1 MTHPIHADG
10 ADGNGSEDGKDTR
23 PLWALSATELVA
35 GYLAARFTPL
45 DAVESVLDRMDGVN
59 PLLNAVVTSDR
70 TGALGAAVESTL
82 RYRDGKPL
90 SRMDG
95 VPITVKD
102 NIPVRGMRSTW
113 GSRLF
118 SNFIPEKDELPIARL
133 RQAGAIIL
141 GKTNCPEF
149 TLQGYTDNVLF
160 GPTRNPWDLA
170 MTPGGS
176 SGGAV
181 AAVAAG
187 LGPVAICTDGGGSI
201 RRPASY
207 TGLIGLKP
215 SRGRV
220 PRRDGFPAIL
230 LDFETVGPVAR
241 TVADVDLVMNIIAP
255 SDPSDPVSGQF
266 RDRPFYPEAARPCR
280 ILYIPRFGEAPV
292 DPEIAAAIASAADR
306 MIDLGHHVET
316 GRVPFDVACID
327 QAWPVISQGGLA
339 WLSSICPEFMLEAS
353 RPMQEIA
360 MYGLSLS
367 ATDYI
372 DALSAVRRVECQLSQ
387 VFETYDLVLTP
398 SAAALPW
405 KANTA
410 FPDEIAGQA
419 VGPRGHAVFTAFV
432 NLVGAAGINLPC
444 GQSRSGLPIGLQ
456 LISRPGG
463 DGLLTGIASQCEAT
477 NFWSVTPPNRIPALN
492 EALSQA
498 QPRLPADWLS
508 GDASAHIQGWRGDG

>member
-1 MTHPIHADG
+1 MHADG
-10 ADGNGSEDGKDTR
+10 NNGNNGSDSHAIRTGKDSKDAR

-35 GYLAARFTPL
+35 GYRAAHFTPV
-45 DAVESVLDRMDGVN
+45 DVTESILGRIDGVN
-59 PLLNAVVTSDR
+59 PLLNALVTSDR
-70 TGALGAAVESTL
+70 VGALSAALESTL
-82 RYRDGKPL
+82 RYRAGKPL

-102 NIPVRGMRSTW
+102 NIPVKGMRTTW

-118 SNFIPEKDELPIARL
+118 SNFIPEKDELPVARL
-133 RQAGAIIL
+133 RHAGAIIL

-241 TVADVDLVMNIIAP
+241 TVADVDLVMGIIAP
-255 SDPSDPVSGQF
+255 SDPSDPASGPF
-266 RDRPFYPEAARPCR
+266 RHRPFHSEAARPCR
-280 ILYIPRFGEAPV
+280 ILFIPQFGEAPV
-292 DPEIAAAIASAADR
+292 DPEIAAVIAGAADR
-306 MIDLGHHVET
+306 LLDLGHDVET
-316 GRVPFDVACID
+316 GQVPFDVASID

-339 WLSSICPEFMLEAS
+339 WLSSICPQFMLEAS
-353 RPMQEIA
+353 RQMQEIA
-360 MYGLSLS
+360 IYGLSLS
-367 ATDYI
+367 AADYI
-372 DALSAVRRVECQLSQ
+372 HALAAVRRVESQLSQ
-387 VFETYDLVLTP
+387 VFEAYDLVMTP

-405 KANTA
+405 NATRA

-432 NLVGAAGINLPC
+432 NMVGAAGINLPC

-477 NFWSVTPPNRIPALN
+477 NFWSTTPPNRIPALN
-492 EALSQA
+492 DALNHA
-498 QPRLPADWLS
+498 HLS
-508 GDASAHIQGWRGDG
+508 FSDARPGD

>member
-1 MTHPIHADG
+1 MTTRPMHADG
-10 ADGNGSEDGKDTR
+10 ADANDGNHGNDTR
-23 PLWALSATELVA
+23 PLWSLSATELVA

-45 DAVESVLDRMDGVN
+45 DALESVLDRIDGVN

-70 TGALGAAVESTL
+70 AGALSAARESTR

-90 SRMDG
+90 SGMDG

-102 NIPVRGMRSTW
+102 NIPVKGMRSTW

-118 SNFIPEKDELPIARL
+118 SNFIPDKDELPIARL

-149 TLQGYTDNVLF
+149 TLQGYTDNALF

-241 TVADVDLVMNIIAP
+241 TVADVELVMDIIAP
-255 SDPSDPVSGQF
+255 SDPSDPVSGPF
-266 RDRPFYPEAARPCR
+266 RHRPFHPEAARPCR
-280 ILYIPRFGEAPV
+280 ILYIPRFGDAPV
-292 DPEIAAAIASAADR
+292 DPEIVSVVAGAADR
-306 MIDLGHHVET
+306 LLDLGHHLET
-316 GRVPFDVACID
+316 GMVPFDVASID
-327 QAWPVISQGGLA
+327 KAWPILSQSGLA
-339 WLSSICPEFMLEAS
+339 WLSSMCPRFMLDAS
-353 RPMQEIA
+353 GPMQEIA
-360 MYGLSLS
+360 NYGLSLS

-372 DALSAVRRVECQLSQ
+372 DALTAVRRVERQLSQ
-387 VFETYDLVLTP
+387 VFEIYDLVLTP

-405 KANTA
+405 NATRA

-444 GQSRSGLPIGLQ
+444 GQSTSGLPIGLQ

-463 DGLLTGIASQCEAT
+463 DGLLTGIASQCEAM
-477 NFWSVTPPNRIPALN
+477 NFWSITPPHRIPALN
-492 EALSQA
+492 DAVYQA
-498 QPRLPADWLS
+498 QLS
-508 GDASAHIQGWRGDG
+508 FSDARPGD

>member
-1 MTHPIHADG
+1 MNAEGQETQ
-10 ADGNGSEDGKDTR
+10 

-45 DAVESVLDRMDGVN
+45 DAIEGVLDRIDGVN
-59 PLLNAVVTSDR
+59 PLLNAVVTSD
-70 TGALGAAVESTL
+70 GAGARGAAVESTR
-82 RYRDGKPL
+82 RYREGKPL

-102 NIPVRGMRSTW
+102 NIPVKGMRSTW

-118 SNFIPEKDELPIARL
+118 SNYIPEKDELPIARL
-133 RQAGAIIL
+133 RHAGAIIL

-149 TLQGYTDNVLF
+149 TLQGYTDNILF
-160 GPTRNPWDLA
+160 GPTRNPWNLA

-187 LGPVAICTDGGGSI
+187 LGPIAICTDGGGSI

-230 LDFETVGPVAR
+230 LDFETVGPIAR
-241 TVADVDLVMNIIAP
+241 TVADVDLVMEIIAP
-255 SDPSDPVSGQF
+255 SDASDPVSGPF
-266 RDRPFYPEAARPCR
+266 RDRPFHSEATRPCR
-280 ILYIPRFGEAPV
+280 ILYIPQFGEAPV
-292 DPEIAAAIASAADR
+292 DREIAAAIANGADR
-306 MIDLGHHVET
+306 LLDLGHHVET
-316 GRVPFDVACID
+316 GLAPFDIASID
-327 QAWPVISQGGLA
+327 KAWPVISQGGLA
-339 WLSSICPEFMLEAS
+339 WLSSICPQFMLEAS
-353 RPMQEIA
+353 RPMQEVA
-360 MYGLSLS
+360 MCGLRLS
-367 ATDYI
+367 ATDYV
-372 DALSAVRRVECQLSQ
+372 DALGAVRRVESQLSQ
-387 VFETYDLVLTP
+387 AFETYDLVLTP

-405 KANTA
+405 KADQA

-477 NFWSVTPPNRIPALN
+477 NFWSTTPPNRIPALN
-492 EALSQA
+492 DALN
-498 QPRLPADWLS
+498 LLS
-508 GDASAHIQGWRGDG
+508 V